1 MKRLAVL
8 LLAVALA
15 LAGCGSDDGGGGGD
29 DGEVTTLK
37 VGVLPISPV
46 APLYLAIDKGFF
58 EAEKLRV
65 EPKLAEGG
73 AAIVPSV
80 MSGEYQ
86 AGFSNAVSLMI
97 ALERGLDVRVI
108 GPGESSPGRPDADNT
123 ALMTAK
129 GGPIRDAKQLEGKT
143 VAVNT
148 LKNISGLAVEAS
160 LEKHGVDPQS
170 VKQVEVAYPD
180 MQATVER
187 GEVDAA
193 LFNEPFTTA
202 GEQAGLRVLSRP
214 YAEMGPDLPI
224 APYFAA
230 KRYIDEHGDVIER
243 FRRAME
249 KAARYAQ
256 EHPDAL
262 RAAIRTYTK
271 IPPRAIER
279 MHAPVLGTGLD
290 ERKFQEL
297 ADVAQRL
304 GYIKGEV
311 DVNELVM
318 GDER

>member
-1 MKRLAVL
+1 MRRLAVL

-15 LAGCGSDDGGGGGD
+15 GCGSSDDGGGG
-29 DGEVTTLK
+29 GEVTTLK

-46 APLYLAIDKGFF
+46 APLYLGIEKGFF

-65 EPKLAEGG
+65 EPRLAEGG

-80 MSGEYQ
+80 LSGEYQ
-86 AGFSNAVSLMI
+86 AGFSNSVSLMI
-97 ALERGLDVRVI
+97 ALERGLDLRVI
-108 GPGESSPGRPDADNT
+108 GPAEISPATPDADNT
-123 ALMTAK
+123 ALMTARD
-129 GGPIRDAKQLEGKT
+129 GPIRDARQLEGKT

-160 LEKHGVDPQS
+160 LEKHGVDPKS
-170 VKQVEVAYPD
+170 VKQVEVAYPE
-180 MQATVER
+180 MQAAVER
-187 GEVDAA
+187 REVDAA

-230 KRYIDEHGDVIER
+230 KRYIDEHGDVIAR

-249 KAARYAQ
+249 RAAQYAR
-256 EHPDAL
+256 EHPAEL
-262 RAAIRTYTK
+262 KAAIRSYTK
-271 IPPRAIER
+271 IPPRAVER
-279 MHAPVLGTGLD
+279 MHAPVLGTRLD

-297 ADVAQRL
+297 ADVAKRL
-304 GYIKGEV
+304 GYIEGEV
-311 DVNELVM
+311 DVSELVM
-318 GDER
+318 ADER